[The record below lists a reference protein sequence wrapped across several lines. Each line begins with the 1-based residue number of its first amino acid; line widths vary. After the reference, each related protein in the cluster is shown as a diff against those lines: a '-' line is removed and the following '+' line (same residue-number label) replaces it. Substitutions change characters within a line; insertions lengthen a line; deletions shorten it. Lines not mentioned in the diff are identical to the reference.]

1 MLFLVSM
8 KNFRF
13 LLMGVIGMIAFTA
26 TATTTA
32 KLEQKKNTELASEF
46 ISLAFNV
53 VVNDFQVVIKD
64 SIQINSVFVQ
74 PVQKAKYSNSFIDFV
89 TDVSW
94 QTPGAKFTMIHYNE
108 KLLENCNLDFVSFYK
123 YTIKK

>member
-94 QTPGAKFTMIHYNE
+94 QTPDAKFTMIHYNE
-108 KLLENCNLDFVSFYK
+108 KLLENCNLDFVYFIN
-123 YTIKK
+123 TIKK